1 MAKKVFQE
9 DNSINSLD
17 DIVFEYRNK
26 DYGVYQ
32 LRKKYK
38 RHLLSGF
45 LIAFLIFG
53 GAIAYPIIEAYSLK
67 YRVVRHVSQSGEI
80 VFDSFDEPDMPMPPP
95 PPPPVAFE
103 NQVRFR
109 APVVVDSV
117 QEDEGII
124 ASIDE
129 QRGFVENG
137 TPPEQIEAAPQPEKV
152 SIIDDDGPGMVVV
165 EENATFQGGDVN
177 SFRIW
182 VQQNVVYPTAAIEVG
197 LSGRVIVQ
205 FAVNSRGE
213 VVDVKVLRGVHP
225 ELDREVV
232 RCILSSPHW
241 VPGKQGGKA
250 VKQQFVIPVVF
261 TIQ

>member
-9 DNSINSLD
+9 DNTINSLD

-32 LRKKYK
+32 LRKRYK

-45 LIAFLIFG
+45 FIAFLIFG
-53 GAIAYPIIEAYSLK
+53 GAIAYPLIEAYSLK
-67 YRVVRHVSQSGEI
+67 SEVVRHLHRDREI
-80 VFDSFDEPDMPMPPP
+80 VFDSFDESDVAPPPP

-103 NQVRFR
+103 NQVRFK

-117 QEDEGII
+117 QEAEGII

-129 QRGFVENG
+129 QRGFIENG
-137 TPPEQIEAAPQPEKV
+137 TPPEQIEAEPRQEKV
-152 SIIDDDGPGMVVV
+152 PIIEDEGSGMVVV
-165 EENATFQGGDVN
+165 EEHATFQGGDIN

-182 VQQNVVYPTAAIEVG
+182 VQQNIVYPTAAIEVDIRG
-197 LSGRVIVQ
+197 KVIVQ

-213 VVDVKVLRGVHP
+213 VVDVKVLRGVHL

-232 RCILSSPHW
+232 RCILSSPRW

-250 VKQQFVIPVVF
+250 IKQQFVIPVVF
-261 TIQ
+261 MLK